1 MEGGFHISVRSLAG
15 KVIWNGPAAITVDQG
30 YLAISPDGSRLAM
43 RGAVQSFDGTKIPLP
58 AQFLPNGWLDSKTLI
73 GVLAS
78 SHTFQEIGIP
88 RVDSPG
94 KVEDWGFAGD
104 FIGSVS

>member
-43 RGAVQSFDGTKIPLP
+43 RGAVQSSDGTKIPLP
-58 AQFLPNGWLDSKTLI
+58 AQFLPKRRLH
-73 GVLAS
+73 V
-78 SHTFQEIGIP
+78 E
-88 RVDSPG
+88 RVSTRRN
-94 KVEDWGFAGD
+94 
-104 FIGSVS
+104 